1 MVGGR
6 RPVALPSAEA
16 VGVHLTAARAPT
28 AVAATEVAAG
38 AAVAAAVDRVA
49 RVVAVGVAVRPAR
62 SG

>member
-1 MVGGR
+1 MGGR

-16 VGVHLTAARAPT
+16 VGVHLTAARA
-28 AVAATEVAAG
+28 ATEVAAG
-38 AAVAAAVDRVA
+38 AAVAVAVDRVA